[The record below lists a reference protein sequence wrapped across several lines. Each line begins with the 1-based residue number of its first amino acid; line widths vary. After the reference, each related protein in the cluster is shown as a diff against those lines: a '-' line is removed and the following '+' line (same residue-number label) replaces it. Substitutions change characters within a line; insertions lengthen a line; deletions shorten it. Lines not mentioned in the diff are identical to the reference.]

1 MLVIVGQA
9 GEAAELRPG
18 DELRLDAD
26 PPGRG
31 DRVRVI
37 RRLPSQDQPFDVARP
52 PEEDRPDR
60 VLAVYEL

>member
-18 DELRLDAD
+18 DELRLDAA
-26 PPGRG
+26 GRG